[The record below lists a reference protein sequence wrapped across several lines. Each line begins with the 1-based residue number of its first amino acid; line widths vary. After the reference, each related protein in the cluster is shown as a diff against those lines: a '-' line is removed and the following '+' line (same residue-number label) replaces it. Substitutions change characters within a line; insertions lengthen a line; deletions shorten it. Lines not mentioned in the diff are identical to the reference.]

1 MKFMTKFAGASALA
15 LTIVGTAAAQ
25 PRPAGTVEYWMSAE
39 TVSGFGA
46 QAQAARGRGGMMA
59 AMMSSRAGSGPAYT
73 RNLMLQLGSPRRPAG
88 APSAEHLPPGALGAG
103 PSLPLVSPERAPV
116 TPAERPNNWGQGDGG
131 AQGRI
136 VFYWGCGERARAGQP
151 FEIDLSRL
159 SRGQVPPQMANLP
172 WRAMTPPSAGGFT
185 TYGEWP
191 NPRARTQIPATG
203 SLLGEHF
210 VRGNYAPDIRFTL
223 AQGQDFLAPIRLTSN
238 TAAASGAVPVAW
250 QAVPGATGYILM
262 ATGARSD
269 GTIVIWTSS
278 EVQVGQMGTIDY
290 LSEAEAARLV
300 QQRVLLSPQTTQC
313 TVPAEVA
320 TSVQSASLMMTAFG
334 GEADFSYPAR
344 PARAPRGWAPE
355 WTVKLRTRSA
365 YMGLLGTDMEAMM
378 RGEDSSESRPTRE
391 QPRRRRSLGES
402 LRDRLLGQ

>member
-1 MKFMTKFAGASALA
+1 MKSAIKFLGASALA
-15 LTIVGTAAAQ
+15 LTAVGTATAQ

-39 TVSGFGA
+39 TVSGLAA
-46 QAQAARGRGGMMA
+46 QAQAAQGRGGMMA
-59 AMMSSRAGSGPAYT
+59 AMMSGRGNAGPGYS

-88 APSAEHLPPGALGAG
+88 PPAAEHLPPAVLGAG
-103 PSLPLVSPERAPV
+103 PSLPLVSPERAPA
-116 TPAERPNNWGQGDGG
+116 TPTERPYNWGNGDGG

-136 VFYWGCGERARAGQP
+136 VIYWGCGERARAGQP

-159 SRGQVPPQMANLP
+159 ARGQVPPQMANLP
-172 WRAMTPPSAGGFT
+172 WRAMTPPSAGRST

-203 SLLGEHF
+203 SLLGEHV
-210 VRGNYAPDIRFTL
+210 VRGNYSPDIRFTL

-250 QAVPGATGYILM
+250 QAIPNATGYILM
-262 ATGARSD
+262 ASGARAD

-278 EVQVGQMGTIDY
+278 EVQVSQMGAVDY

-320 TSVQSASLMMTAFG
+320 SSVEGASLMMTAFG
-334 GEADFSYPAR
+334 READFSFPAR
-344 PARAPRGWAPE
+344 PARPPRGWAPE

-365 YMGLLGTDMEAMM
+365 HMGMLGMDMEAMM
-378 RGEDSSESRPTRE
+378 RGEDSSESRPARE

-402 LRDRLLGQ
+402 LRDRLIGQ

>member
-1 MKFMTKFAGASALA
+1 MKTTLMFLGASTLA
-15 LTIVGTAAAQ
+15 LTAMGAATAQ
-25 PRPAGTVEYWMSAE
+25 PRQSGTVEYWMSAE
-39 TVSGFGA
+39 TVSGFAA
-46 QAQAARGRGGMMA
+46 QAQAAQGRGGMMA
-59 AMMSSRAGSGPAYT
+59 AMMSGRANSGPGYS

-88 APSAEHLPPGALGAG
+88 PPAAEHLPPTVLGAG
-103 PSLPLVSPERAPV
+103 PSLPLISPERAPT
-116 TPAERPNNWGQGDGG
+116 TPTDRPYNWGNGDGG

-136 VFYWGCGERARAGQP
+136 VIYWGCGERARAGQP

-159 SRGQVPPQMANLP
+159 ARGQVPPQMANLP
-172 WRAMTPPSAGGFT
+172 WRAMTPPSAGGST

-203 SLLGEHF
+203 SLLGEHV
-210 VRGNYAPDIRFTL
+210 VRGNYSPDIRFTL

-238 TAAASGAVPVAW
+238 AAAASGAVPVAW
-250 QAVPGATGYILM
+250 QAVPSATGYILT
-262 ATGARSD
+262 ATGARAD
-269 GTIVIWTSS
+269 GTIVVWTSS
-278 EVQVGQMGTIDY
+278 EVQVSQMGAIDY

-320 TSVQSASLMMTAFG
+320 GSVEGASLMMTAFG
-334 GEADFSYPAR
+334 READFSYPGR
-344 PARAPRGWAPE
+344 PARPPRGWAPE

-365 YMGLLGTDMEAMM
+365 YMGMLGMDMEAMM
-378 RGEDSSESRPTRE
+378 RGEDSSESRPARE